1 MVVETVVLLFGIG
14 AVVWLVALVLEVV
27 VLKNV
32 VDVVVVVVAAVVVV
46 AVVVVV
52 VAAAAAAAAAAPGAV
67 PVFVGLV
74 HVLTSMHA
82 DEHVDLHG
90 EPQTGVELQRS

>member
-1 MVVETVVLLFGIG
+1 MVVETVVLLLFGIG

-32 VDVVVVVVAAVVVV
+32 VDVVVVVVVAAVVVV

-52 VAAAAAAAAAAPGAV
+52 AAAAAAPGAV